1 MVFFPSREEILS
13 CQTDPKTNPK
23 LIQKLNQKKEKMG
36 KKELR
41 FQVSPTLPVALS

>member
-1 MVFFPSREEILS
+1 M
-13 CQTDPKTNPK
+13 DPKINPK
-23 LIQKLNQKKEKMG
+23 LIQKLNQKKEKMR